1 MPSPLLVFCTIM
13 LVNLCLWQ
21 IALGREL
28 HMETIIAGPR
38 DECKE
43 NEHVETL
50 CQTCAKRTK
59 SNIVYPM
66 CCFGQEEAKEWCDR
80 YTKYGRHPLK

>member
-43 NEHVETL
+43 NVNEVYFLKLRKLWRVNVVVE
-50 CQTCAKRTK
+50 
-59 SNIVYPM
+59 
-66 CCFGQEEAKEWCDR
+66 
-80 YTKYGRHPLK
+80 